1 MDVEPL
7 ASPNGRKPTASET
20 TSPKVTESSQRGEVR
35 RRRGAG
41 RPDRGRQ
48 VGLAELPEVEG
59 GPGPAAGPRGA
70 SAFDGQWIR
79 SENTSAESNRDGDV
93 PECFCADVGVDREG
107 SRCAVLVL
115 PVRVGRQLP
124 SV

>member
-70 SAFDGQWIR
+70 SACDGQLIR
-79 SENTSAESNRDGDV
+79 IV
-93 PECFCADVGVDREG
+93 
-107 SRCAVLVL
+107 
-115 PVRVGRQLP
+115 
-124 SV
+124 